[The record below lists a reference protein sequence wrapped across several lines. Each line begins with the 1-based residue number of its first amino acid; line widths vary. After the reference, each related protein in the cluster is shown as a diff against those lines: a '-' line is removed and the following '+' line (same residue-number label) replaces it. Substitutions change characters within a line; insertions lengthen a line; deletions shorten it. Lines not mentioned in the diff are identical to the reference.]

1 MTAVFAHRGAT
12 ASARE
17 NTLEAFAEARARGAD
32 GVELDVRRSRDG
44 ALVVHHDE
52 WVEGA
57 GLIAALD
64 VADLPGYVPLL
75 AEVVEVCGP
84 MMVNIELKNDPGE
97 QGFDPSEATAVAVAH
112 LLAESGWWERVVV
125 SSFRS
130 ASIDALRAVDDRPPI
145 GWLLGLMADA
155 PAALDEAIDR
165 GYDALH
171 PFVTQVSPELV
182 ERAHVAGISL
192 AVWTVNAPHDIEHLA
207 ALGVDT
213 IITDTP
219 AEALAIVGRA
229 PLG

>member
-1 MTAVFAHRGAT
+1 LTAVFAHRGAT

-17 NTLEAFAEARARGAD
+17 NTLEAFAEARALGAD

-64 VADLPGYVPLL
+64 VATCPATCRCSPRSSRCAAHDGEHRAQERPGSRDRPERGDGGGGG
-75 AEVVEVCGP
+75 A
-84 MMVNIELKNDPGE
+84 
-97 QGFDPSEATAVAVAH
+97 

-155 PAALDEAIDR
+155 PAALDEAMTAATTPCTLVTR
-165 GYDALH
+165 SAL
-171 PFVTQVSPELV
+171 SW
-182 ERAHVAGISL
+182 S
-192 AVWTVNAPHDIEHLA
+192 NAPMWRASPCGVDGQRPTRHRA
-207 ALGVDT
+207 PRRPRVDT

-219 AEALAIVGRA
+219 PSLAIVGRA